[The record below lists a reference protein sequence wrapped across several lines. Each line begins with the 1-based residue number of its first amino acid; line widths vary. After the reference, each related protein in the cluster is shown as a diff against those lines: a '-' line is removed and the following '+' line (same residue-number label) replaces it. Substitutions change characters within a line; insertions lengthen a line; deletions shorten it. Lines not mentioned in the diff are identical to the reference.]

1 MRSLTLS
8 VLGLKVKK
16 EDGER
21 MRKTLLEEGLL
32 LKNYRIKSSKEFV
45 IFPLRQRCSG
55 EIVEEEFEM
64 LPPMN
69 RSLREVV
76 YGLRAYDIIGDIAIV
91 EIPDEL
97 AQKRAVIGE
106 TLLSFNKNIKCV
118 FEKKGEISGPHR
130 TRPLFHLAGEKRTE
144 TIHREY
150 GCQFALDI
158 KKVFFSPRLATERKR
173 IAGMVRDGEKVL
185 DMFCGVGPFSIIIAR
200 YSQPREIHASDI
212 NEHAIAY
219 LKKNMALNK
228 VKNVFPYNVDA
239 RKIFDLVGN
248 VDRCIMNLPAQ
259 GWDFIDFAREH
270 SRYLHFYTIAHTL
283 GDAVTRIR
291 ARGMT
296 VISSRMV
303 KEYSPQESIYCLD
316 LETLPLE
323 ENPHS

>member
-1 MRSLTLS
+1 MRSPTLS

-21 MRKTLLEEGLL
+21 MRKTLVEEGLL
-32 LKNYRIKSSKEFV
+32 LKSYKIKSSKEFLV
-45 IFPLRQRCSG
+45 FPLRQRCPG

-64 LPPMN
+64 LPSRN

-76 YGLRAYDIIGDIAIV
+76 SGLRAYDVIGDIAIV

-97 AQKRAVIGE
+97 AQRRVVIGE
-106 TLLSFNKNIKCV
+106 TLLSFNKNVKCV
-118 FEKKGEISGPHR
+118 FEKRGEISGPHR
-130 TRPLFHLAGEKRTE
+130 TRRFLHLAGEKRTK

-200 YSQPREIHASDI
+200 HSYPREIHASDI
-212 NEHAIAY
+212 NEHAVAY
-219 LKKNMALNK
+219 LKKNVVLNK
-228 VKNVFPYNVDA
+228 VKNVFPYKEDA
-239 RKIFDLVGN
+239 RRIFDIVGN

-259 GWDFIDFAREH
+259 GWDFIDLAREH
-270 SRYLHFYTIAHTL
+270 SRYLHFYTIAQTL
-283 GDAVTRIR
+283 GDAVAKIR
-291 ARGMT
+291 ARGMKI
-296 VISSRMV
+296 ISSRIV

-323 ENPHS
+323 